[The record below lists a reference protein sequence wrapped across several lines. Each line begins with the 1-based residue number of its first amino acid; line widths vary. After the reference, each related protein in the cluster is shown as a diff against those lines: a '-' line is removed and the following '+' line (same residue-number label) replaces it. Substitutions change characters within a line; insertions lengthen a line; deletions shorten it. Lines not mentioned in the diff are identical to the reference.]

1 MGDFHG
7 IVISNFPFEP
17 NYLFKGRLMLI
28 VFYSRGVLK
37 LSYVSHSPSFHR
49 DGLKAATREGRMQ
62 PAPACDNQGP
72 YGWDE
77 VQGGSSGFNPQVDHI
92 FQNNGL
98 F

>member
-1 MGDFHG
+1 
-7 IVISNFPFEP
+7 
-17 NYLFKGRLMLI
+17 
-28 VFYSRGVLK
+28 
-37 LSYVSHSPSFHR
+37 
-49 DGLKAATREGRMQ
+49 MQ

-98 F
+98 FWSAAKFPQEIKAIDNIGRQLDNKKREMASEIEIPIDTTAGQF